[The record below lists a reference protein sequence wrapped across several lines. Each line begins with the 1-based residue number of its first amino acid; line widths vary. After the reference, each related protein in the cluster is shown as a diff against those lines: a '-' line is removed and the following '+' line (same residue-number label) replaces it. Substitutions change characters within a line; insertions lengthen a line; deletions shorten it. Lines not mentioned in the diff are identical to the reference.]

1 MIYIHETDYLQAA
14 LKTFNADT
22 PNWYIWKKTDSDG
35 NIIPNDQRMTWENIV
50 VCEEGATIPSEADVN
65 AKIQEIKDAETA
77 VTNKKASG
85 KAKLKELGLDDAEIK
100 ALTGS

>member
-1 MIYIHETDYLQAA
+1 MSKDYLQAA
-14 LKTFNADT
+14 LHTFNGG
-22 PNWYIWKKTDSDG
+22 NWYGWKKTDSDG
-35 NIIPNDQRMTWENIV
+35 NKIPNDQRMTYANIEV
-50 VCEEGATIPSEADVN
+50 IKDGATIPSEADVN